1 MSEVKK
7 TTIVI
12 NDKEYIFEDMEPNQ
26 KLMVNHIADIE
37 QKLGNLE
44 FNVDQLKVAK
54 EAFLNMLKESLDPK
68 TE

>member
-7 TTIVI
+7 TPIVI

-44 FNVDQLKVAK
+44 FNIDQLKVAK
-54 EAFLNMLKESLDPK
+54 EAFLNILKESLKPK
-68 TE
+68 TK

>member
-1 MSEVKK
+1 MSEAKK
-7 TTIVI
+7 TPIVI

-44 FNVDQLKVAK
+44 FNIDQLKVAK
-54 EAFLNMLKESLDPK
+54 EAFLNMLKESLEPK
-68 TE
+68 E

>member
-12 NDKEYIFEDMEPNQ
+12 DDKEYIFEDMEPNQ

-54 EAFLNMLKESLDPK
+54 DAFLNMLKESLKPK

>member
-7 TTIVI
+7 TPIVI

-44 FNVDQLKVAK
+44 FNIDQLKVAK
-54 EAFLNMLKESLDPK
+54 EAFLNILKESLKPK

>member
-54 EAFLNMLKESLDPK
+54 DAFLNMLKESLKPK

>member
-44 FNVDQLKVAK
+44 FNIDQLKVAK
-54 EAFLNMLKESLDPK
+54 EAFLNMLKESLKPK

>member
-7 TTIVI
+7 TPIVI

-44 FNVDQLKVAK
+44 FNIDQLKVAK
-54 EAFLNMLKESLDPK
+54 DAFLNMLKESLKPK

>member
-1 MSEVKK
+1 MSEAKK
-7 TTIVI
+7 TPIVI
-12 NDKEYIFEDMEPNQ
+12 DDKEYIFEDMEPNQ

-44 FNVDQLKVAK
+44 FNIDQLKVAK
-54 EAFLNMLKESLDPK
+54 DAFLNMLKESLKPK